1 MNSCGEY
8 EFTDVIQNYVKNGN
22 AKVCVLPDECKYL
35 NTRPFDSLLEYSMHI
50 KEFEKN
56 GLLGCQELK
65 LYKSGK
71 ISEQE
76 LKETMS
82 HYAKDYKSRIES
94 SLKI

>member
-1 MNSCGEY
+1 M
-8 EFTDVIQNYVKNGN
+8 KNGN

-35 NTRPFDSLLEYSMHI
+35 DTGPFDSLLEYSIDI
-50 KEFEKN
+50 KEFEKESGRLACN
-56 GLLGCQELK
+56 ELK

-76 LKETMS
+76 FKEAIS
-82 HYAKDYKSRIES
+82 HYAKDHKSRIET